1 MLVAPL
7 FAVGHSQQL
16 LSPALPQAT
25 RRTLLSLP
33 PRPRVPG
40 LGLAARLS
48 RSFSFSDSA
57 SAARGDKKQQ
67 AQGEVGAGRGR
78 AQSVCGLQSWPGE
91 EEAHLQ
97 RSHSLASLQPRA
109 SCCEGAASPAPARA
123 SIWSR
128 ARAESF
134 RNLRELAGREGGLGS
149 SRSLTPVTPPQVP
162 ARTRR
167 HKAAAQAPPPLTAP
181 PPPPATALP
190 SPAAPRLSSFSSPA
204 PCPALSASAPAS
216 PALTR

>member
-1 MLVAPL
+1 M
-7 FAVGHSQQL
+7 
-16 LSPALPQAT
+16 
-25 RRTLLSLP
+25 
-33 PRPRVPG
+33 PG

-67 AQGEVGAGRGR
+67 ARGGAGAGRGR

-97 RSHSLASLQPRA
+97 RSHSLASLQPRV

-134 RNLRELAGREGGLGS
+134 RNLRELAGREGGLTGS
-149 SRSLTPVTPPQVP
+149 SRCLTPVTPPQVP

-167 HKAAAQAPPPLTAP
+167 HKAAAQAPPPVPVPA
-181 PPPPATALP
+181 PPPATASP